1 MHVCLQWKTHPFSEP
16 NRKRRREKQE
26 QAPAAGSLRGRRL
39 VTSSRAARPVQCGR
53 AALLPASPRQ
63 GGPCL
68 QAPQRW
74 RLRLVAT
81 VNSSIYLTDVK
92 VKRAPRSAPR
102 GHRQALQACT
112 PRSHVHTGG
121 GGECWRAHTQAG
133 HNSLGECSDRGAD
146 KRAST
151 GQVSFHTSLLR
162 RSRKVGVRGWGPAQV
177 WGLGQLLTPSSRP
190 LGPARAHRLG
200 LPWHEPASSGQTST
214 LCLSRLAPPPPERP
228 SATSFPT
235 WSPTEAPIQQCRTLP
250 RGV

>member
-26 QAPAAGSLRGRRL
+26 QAPAAGSLCGRRL

-53 AALLPASPRQ
+53 AALLPASPHQ

-92 VKRAPRSAPR
+92 VKRAPHSAPR

-121 GGECWRAHTQAG
+121 GGSAGVHTHRQ
-133 HNSLGECSDRGAD
+133 D
-146 KRAST
+146 T
-151 GQVSFHTSLLR
+151 T
-162 RSRKVGVRGWGPAQV
+162 
-177 WGLGQLLTPSSRP
+177 P
-190 LGPARAHRLG
+190 LGNVQTEGRTNVPPLARSPSTPAC
-200 LPWHEPASSGQTST
+200 SGGAGRS
-214 LCLSRLAPPPPERP
+214 
-228 SATSFPT
+228 
-235 WSPTEAPIQQCRTLP
+235 
-250 RGV
+250 G